1 MKAIFQ
7 TVAIFVALTGL
18 ALAQAPEGHLNV
30 TTVVQKEEVVI
41 DANGQR
47 NTKLVDAGKV
57 VPGDEVVY
65 TVTFANVSDEAAD
78 NIVITNPL
86 PPEMT
91 YVDGSAFGPGSD
103 IVFSADGGK
112 SFASPEKLL
121 VPDEQ
126 GGQRRASP
134 DEYTHIRWVMR
145 DQVRAGA
152 QGVAQFR
159 ARLN

>member
-18 ALAQAPEGHLNV
+18 ALAQEPEGHLNV

-134 DEYTHIRWVMR
+134 DEYPHIRWVMR